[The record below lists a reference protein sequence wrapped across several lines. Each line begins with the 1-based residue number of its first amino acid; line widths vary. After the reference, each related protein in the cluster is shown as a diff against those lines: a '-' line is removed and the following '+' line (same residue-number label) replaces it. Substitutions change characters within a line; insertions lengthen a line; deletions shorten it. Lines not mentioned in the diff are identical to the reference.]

1 MMEQHFSYFNS
12 QLNYSFHCS
21 VLLEENCLPT
31 LESILEMQQ
40 NKDCYFLFCDNF
52 HSRIVGFTF
61 WRDNCTKQKISE
73 MATILDE
80 AFAYLFIANYWD
92 EWSTKNLDDYVGE
105 RCYNSSISKRK
116 KEWLHGESTQREL
129 GEHGVML
136 DGIRM
141 EYFDLISY
149 ARK

>member
-21 VLLEENCLPT
+21 VLLEENHLPT

-73 MATILDE
+73 MAMVLDE
-80 AFAYLFIANYWD
+80 AFAYLLIENYWD
-92 EWSTKNLDDYVGE
+92 EWSTKIWMITWVRDLTIVQSAKG
-105 RCYNSSISKRK
+105 KRRATWGK
-116 KEWLHGESTQREL
+116 YTKGAWGAWHYAGWNQ
-129 GEHGVML
+129 
-136 DGIRM
+136 DGI
-141 EYFDLISY
+141 F
-149 ARK
+149 